1 MKTSLKNF
9 YILWST
15 QSLSRLGSQ
24 STGFALTLWLF
35 SRTGSALQTALL
47 SVCSYAPY
55 VLVSIFAGAL
65 SDRWNKKATMLGCD
79 TFAFFTTVV
88 LGILLYFDLL
98 EPWHLYALN
107 ALNGL
112 MDSLQGPACEV
123 AITLIV
129 PKSQYQKIS
138 GLQSFSRSLTTTF
151 HPLVATSLFGMF
163 GIQSVLLLDAL
174 TFSIAAIA
182 LLLFVPIPEYARNS
196 SSSDV
201 IESAKLGIQ
210 CLKEHR
216 LVLLLIEFL
225 AGVNFVAS
233 AYDAALPAYLLS
245 VPQGGN
251 QILAFVNMTAGIA
264 MIGGSACA
272 SLIPAPKNRVK
283 VIVDTMLISL
293 TVCNFMMPLL
303 RTPLW
308 WCIAQAIG
316 YFLVPIM
323 NTNLDVIV
331 RNDIPLSM
339 QGRVYACRNA
349 FQFFTIPLGLIFG
362 GVAIDNI
369 FEPLMAQASPEA
381 WPLILFGNFY
391 GAGAG
396 AFIFVLGL
404 LGFLLCL
411 VFRKK
416 LCI

>member
-24 STGFALTLWLF
+24 STSFALTLWLF
-35 SRTGSALQTALL
+35 ARTGSALQTALL

-55 VLVSIFAGAL
+55 VLVSVFAGAL
-65 SDRWNKKATMLGCD
+65 SDRWNKKATMLVCD
-79 TFAFFTTVV
+79 TFAFFTTAV

-112 MDSLQGPACEV
+112 MDSLQGPACDV

-129 PKSQYQKIS
+129 PKSKYQKIS

-174 TFSIAAIA
+174 TFTIAATA
-182 LLLFVPIPEYARNS
+182 LLFFVHIPEYTQNVS
-196 SSSDV
+196 SPSV
-201 IESAKLGIQ
+201 LESVKLGLK
-210 CLKEHR
+210 CLKEHH

-245 VPQGGN
+245 VPRGGN
-251 QILAFVNMTAGIA
+251 QVLALVNMTAGIA
-264 MIGGSACA
+264 MIGGSAFA
-272 SLIPAPKNRVK
+272 SLMPTPKNRVK
-283 VIVDTMLISL
+283 VIVDTMLVSL
-293 TVCNFMMPLL
+293 TLCNFMMPLL
-303 RTPLW
+303 RAPAW
-308 WCIAQAIG
+308 WCIAQALG

-323 NTNLDVIV
+323 NTNLDVIM
-331 RNDIPLSM
+331 RSEIPAYM

-362 GVAIDNI
+362 GFAIDNI
-369 FEPLMAQASPEA
+369 FEPLMAHTSPET
-381 WPLILFGNFY
+381 WPLLLFGNFD

-396 AFIFVLGL
+396 AFIFVLGV
-404 LGFLLCL
+404 LGLIICHI
-411 VFRKK
+411 FRKK
-416 LCI
+416 LGV